1 MLFNLGS
8 DDQGISQIYGRRRQF
23 QTFARVALPLIAA
36 AMRQSSDHPF
46 AFLAVLIGSCTLAF
60 GPWLVRLSGV
70 GPVAAGFWRLALA
83 LPFLFVIAGSTKQAV
98 HWPGRRLALLVAFAG
113 FFFAADLA
121 AWHVGIHMTKLGNA
135 TLFGNVSSFAFAA
148 WGMWLARRWPSRV
161 QGLAL
166 GLAAAGAAMLMGS
179 SAELS
184 PRNFKGDLLALAA
197 GLLYTGYLIAVQRG
211 RGSLKPL
218 PLLFLSSAFGAA
230 VLLPFS
236 IALGERVVPAD
247 WTYVL
252 LLAIGSQ
259 VIGQG
264 LLVYGIAHVSPLI
277 VGLALLTQPAISAFV
292 GWSVYGEALSPL
304 DWVGAIA
311 IAAALVLVRLP
322 QRGLRVPV
330 EQPS

>member
-1 MLFNLGS
+1 MTV
-8 DDQGISQIYGRRRQF
+8 RQHH
-23 QTFARVALPLIAA
+23 RL
-36 AMRQSSDHPF
+36 
-46 AFLAVLIGSCTLAF
+46 AFPAVLIGSSALAF

-83 LPFLFVIAGSTKQAV
+83 LPFLFAIAAMTRQPV
-98 HWPGRRLALLVAFAG
+98 HWPGRKLALLVGFAA

-135 TLFGNVSSFAFAA
+135 TLFGNISSFAFAG
-148 WGMWLARRWPSRV
+148 WGLWLARRLPSPL
-161 QGLAL
+161 QAAAL
-166 GLAAAGAAMLMGS
+166 GLAALGAALLMS
-179 SAELS
+179 SSFEMS
-184 PRNFKGDLLALAA
+184 PRNFAGDLLCLLA
-197 GLLYTGYLIAVQRG
+197 GLLYTGYLVAVQQG

-230 VLLPFS
+230 MLLPLSLAF
-236 IALGERVVPAD
+236 GERIIPAD

-252 LLAIGSQ
+252 LLALGSQ

-264 LLVYGIAHVSPLI
+264 LLVYGIGYVPPLV

-292 GWSVYGEALSPL
+292 GWMAYGETLRPL
-304 DWVGAIA
+304 DWLGAVAIA
-311 IAAALVLVRLP
+311 TALVLVRLP
-322 QRGLRVPV
+322 QRGLRTLQ